1 MLFLCSRCTTIN
13 ITQHMTQSQSN
24 TASQEASRERPAEE
38 KQKTQVSD
46 PKPSEINE
54 DFIRLGI
61 LGGVTSLSFS
71 KSSGY
76 GSSTQAKNLHLG
88 LTADFRTKY
97 FGLDFEGYY
106 GKGPF
111 RIDSSIRRDISYPYL
126 SCSLSCYP
134 GNHCYCPWQ
143 DDGGKD
149 PEYLVSGSAF
159 QYGVLVNG
167 KVKFP
172 IDIGRVRL
180 SPKVGFGYG
189 AIGGQN
195 HARFSSGN
203 EEKTKLY
210 LHAPFVTVG
219 LELNLHDSVI
229 FLGEVSGSL
238 EANGEQSEER
248 IGLGENKFK
257 LRESNYSRLGLG
269 VQLKLSEHFILG
281 VQFTKRKFT
290 AQKRSYP
297 FSQTRGSQHDTLGL
311 LMVQF

>member
-1 MLFLCSRCTTIN
+1 
-13 ITQHMTQSQSN
+13 MTQSQSN
-24 TASQEASRERPAEE
+24 TASQGASSERPAEG

-46 PKPSEINE
+46 PGPLASNE
-54 DFIRLGI
+54 NFIRLGI
-61 LGGVTSLSFS
+61 LGGVTSLNFS
-71 KSSGY
+71 QSSGA

-88 LTADFRTKY
+88 LTADFQTKY

-111 RIDSSIRRDISYPYL
+111 RAGSSVRHNISDPYM

-134 GNHCYCPWQ
+134 GNHCYCPPRY
-143 DDGGKD
+143 GEGED
-149 PEYLVSGSAF
+149 PEYLVSSSAF
-159 QYGVLVNG
+159 QYGVLING
-167 KVKFP
+167 KVRFP
-172 IDIGRVRL
+172 IEIGRVRL

-195 HARFSSGN
+195 HARFSSGS

-229 FLGEVSGSL
+229 LLGEVSGSL
-238 EANGEQSEER
+238 EAHGEQSEER

-257 LRESNYSRLGLG
+257 LRESYYSRLGLG
-269 VQLKLSEHFILG
+269 VQWKLSEHFILG
-281 VQFTKRKFT
+281 VQFTKREFT
-290 AQKRSYP
+290 AHTRDYP
-297 FSQTRGSQHDTLGL
+297 FSQTRGSQRDTLGL
-311 LMVQF
+311 VMVQF